1 MKVLSRSE
9 EVVLLAIWKL
19 QDNAYGPTIRK
30 LVSKTTNENWT
41 IGAIYPPLHRLYK
54 KGFVNT
60 TKSEPVAE
68 RGGRS
73 KVFYTLSKEGKKAL
87 VKYRTFYETM
97 WIDMPDIILENH
109 E

>member
-1 MKVLSRSE
+1 MKLLTSSE

-19 QDNAYGPTIRK
+19 QDNAYGPTIRS
-30 LVSKTTNENWT
+30 LVSKTTNEKWT

-54 KGFVNT
+54 KGFVHSV
-60 TKSEPVAE
+60 KGEPVAE

-73 KVFYTLSKEGKKAL
+73 KVYYTLTEEGKKAL
-87 VKYRTFYETM
+87 VKYRTFHETM
-97 WIDMPDIILENH
+97 WNNMPAIVLENN